1 MSQSQ
6 SGRSLNPATH
16 NRLGGPLPRQLAN
29 RPRAHPPPRTLSRLP
44 HAGEAECPVLPT
56 LSRGYP
62 GAGGRLPTCY
72 SAVRHSIHGPK
83 PVLTVRLAC
92 VRRAASVHPEPGSN
106 SPFKCQPVNRLRF
119 DSRVRPVAPIAV
131 SLLGLTDHKEKE
143 LRACPCDTLSS
154 TIFKICLS
162 VWSASLRSRYPVLK
176 VRPGRGRRC
185 LRRCAARGSNIRRM
199 RGRGKASTVP
209 TQLGGRGRTH
219 EIRGEAKASHHGHP
233 FYLPICCEHQ
243 SSYGQ
248 HLPTI

>member
-1 MSQSQ
+1 M
-6 SGRSLNPATH
+6 
-16 NRLGGPLPRQLAN
+16 
-29 RPRAHPPPRTLSRLP
+29 
-44 HAGEAECPVLPT
+44 
-56 LSRGYP
+56 
-62 GAGGRLPTCY
+62 PTCY

-143 LRACPCDTLSS
+143 SRACPCDTLSS

-199 RGRGKASTVP
+199 RGRGKGADALHGSSTGAGQPSGERAREEAPASRASRRPPAAPGARARRMAAGREGPGRRAGAKMEKRPAAVSAAGRCARRRTSPGGPARPPGRRRHRKAPRWSATSCSP
-209 TQLGGRGRTH
+209 TD
-219 EIRGEAKASHHGHP
+219 
-233 FYLPICCEHQ
+233 
-243 SSYGQ
+243 
-248 HLPTI
+248 

>member
-1 MSQSQ
+1 M
-6 SGRSLNPATH
+6 
-16 NRLGGPLPRQLAN
+16 
-29 RPRAHPPPRTLSRLP
+29 
-44 HAGEAECPVLPT
+44 
-56 LSRGYP
+56 
-62 GAGGRLPTCY
+62 PTCY
-72 SAVRHSIHGPK
+72 SAVRHSIHGPR

-131 SLLGLTDHKEKE
+131 SLLGLTDHTEKE
-143 LRACPCDTLSS
+143 SRACPCDTLSS

-199 RGRGKASTVP
+199 RGRGKGAGALHGSSTGAGQPSGERAREEAPASRASRRPPAAHGARARRMAAGREGPGRRAGAKMEKRPAAVSAAGRCARRRTSPGGSARPPGRHRHRNAPRWSATSCSP
-209 TQLGGRGRTH
+209 TD
-219 EIRGEAKASHHGHP
+219 
-233 FYLPICCEHQ
+233 
-243 SSYGQ
+243 
-248 HLPTI
+248 

>member
-1 MSQSQ
+1 M
-6 SGRSLNPATH
+6 
-16 NRLGGPLPRQLAN
+16 
-29 RPRAHPPPRTLSRLP
+29 
-44 HAGEAECPVLPT
+44 
-56 LSRGYP
+56 
-62 GAGGRLPTCY
+62 PTCY

-143 LRACPCDTLSS
+143 SRACPCDTLSS

-199 RGRGKASTVP
+199 RGRGKGAGALHGSSTGAGQPSGERAREEAPAAKPRVGLARPGARAQREARRTKRRRRAGVP
-209 TQLGGRGRTH
+209 PGGPRVGPGKKTSPGGPARPPGRHRHRNAPRWSAT
-219 EIRGEAKASHHGHP
+219 S
-233 FYLPICCEHQ
+233 C
-243 SSYGQ
+243 S
-248 HLPTI
+248 PTD

>member
-1 MSQSQ
+1 M
-6 SGRSLNPATH
+6 
-16 NRLGGPLPRQLAN
+16 PRQLAN

-83 PVLTVRLAC
+83 PILTVRLAC

-131 SLLGLTDHKEKE
+131 SLLGLTVSRGKES
-143 LRACPCDTLSS
+143 RSVHVTHSRQPSS
-154 TIFKICLS
+154 RSACLS
-162 VWSASLRSRYPVLK
+162 GPRLFDRGIRFSRFALVAAVAVCGGARREEVIYAACGGVARARAPSTDPPQARVSPAGSG
-176 VRPGRGRRC
+176 PGRRRPRAGRRAGPHPGC
-185 LRRCAARGSNIRRM
+185 KARGRAAADGAPPKR
-199 RGRGKASTVP
+199 
-209 TQLGGRGRTH
+209 
-219 EIRGEAKASHHGHP
+219 
-233 FYLPICCEHQ
+233 
-243 SSYGQ
+243 
-248 HLPTI
+248 